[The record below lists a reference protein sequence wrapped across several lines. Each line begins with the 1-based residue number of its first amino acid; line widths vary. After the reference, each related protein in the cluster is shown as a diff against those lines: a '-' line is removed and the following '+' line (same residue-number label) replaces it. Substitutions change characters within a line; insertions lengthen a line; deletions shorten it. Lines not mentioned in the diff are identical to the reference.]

1 MKAAVIVFPGSNCD
15 RDLSI
20 AFEKVTGTK
29 TKLIWHKYAVIPN
42 AIDVIG
48 IPGGFSFGDYLRVGA
63 IAAQS
68 PICKALVDYVNS
80 GGYVLG
86 ICNGFQ
92 ILTETNILPG
102 TLIRNQGL
110 KYICSEIEL
119 SVENNNTAFT
129 HGYQNKQNIKL
140 PIAHHDGNYFADDD
154 TVKTLND
161 KDCIAFKYTK
171 NPNGS
176 ICDIAGILSE
186 NKRVLGMMP
195 HPERFNDQSLGGADG
210 GLIFGAIDSMLS

>member
-29 TKLIWHKYAVIPN
+29 TKLIWHKDAVIPN

-154 TVKTLND
+154 TVKALND

>member
-1 MKAAVIVFPGSNCD
+1 MKAAVIIFPGSNCD

-29 TKLIWHKYAVIPN
+29 TKLIWHKDPVIPN

-154 TVKTLND
+154 TVKSLND

>member
-29 TKLIWHKYAVIPN
+29 TKLIWHKDSVIPN
-42 AIDVIG
+42 DIDVIG

-140 PIAHHDGNYFADDD
+140 PIAHHDGNYFADND
-154 TVKTLND
+154 TVKSLND

>member
-29 TKLIWHKYAVIPN
+29 TKLIWHKDAVIPN

-102 TLIRNQGL
+102 TLIRNQDL

>member
-29 TKLIWHKYAVIPN
+29 TKLIWHKDAVIPN

-102 TLIRNQGL
+102 TLIRNQDL

-140 PIAHHDGNYFADDD
+140 PIAHHDGNYFADND
-154 TVKTLND
+154 TVKSLND

-176 ICDIAGILSE
+176 INDIAGILSE

>member
-1 MKAAVIVFPGSNCD
+1 MKAAIIIFPGSNCD
-15 RDLSI
+15 RDLAI

-29 TKLIWHKYAVIPN
+29 TKILWHKDADIPKG
-42 AIDVIG
+42 IDIIG

-68 PICKALVDYVNS
+68 TICKALVNYVNS

-92 ILTETNILPG
+92 ILTETKILPG

-129 HGYQNKQNIKL
+129 HGFQNKQNIKL
-140 PIAHHDGNYFADDD
+140 PIAHHDGNYFTDKD
-154 TVKTLND
+154 TVKSLRD
-161 KDCIAFKYTK
+161 KDCIAFKYVK

-176 ICDIAGILSE
+176 INDIAGVLSK

-195 HPERFNDQSLGGADG
+195 HPERLNDQSLGGTDG

>member
-1 MKAAVIVFPGSNCD
+1 MKAAIIIFPGSNCD
-15 RDLSI
+15 RDLAI
-20 AFEKVTGTK
+20 AFEKATGNK
-29 TKLIWHKYAVIPN
+29 TKLLWHKDADIPKG
-42 AIDVIG
+42 IDIIG

-68 PICKALVDYVNS
+68 TICKALVNYVNS

-129 HGYQNKQNIKL
+129 HGFQNKQKIKL
-140 PIAHHDGNYFADDD
+140 PIAHHDGNYFTDKD
-154 TVKTLND
+154 TLRNLND
-161 KDCIAFKYTK
+161 KNCIAFKYVK

-176 ICDIAGILSE
+176 INDIAGVLSE

-195 HPERFNDQSLGGADG
+195 HPERLNDQSLGGTDG

>member
-29 TKLIWHKYAVIPN
+29 TKLIWHKDAVIPK
-42 AIDVIG
+42 AVDVIG

-195 HPERFNDQSLGGADG
+195 HPERLNDQSLGGADG